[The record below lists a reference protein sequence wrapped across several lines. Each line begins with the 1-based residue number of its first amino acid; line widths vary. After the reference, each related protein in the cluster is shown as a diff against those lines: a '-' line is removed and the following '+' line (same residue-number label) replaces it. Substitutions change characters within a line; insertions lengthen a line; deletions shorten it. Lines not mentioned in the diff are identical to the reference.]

1 MSNLILSENLAPDV
15 GALVNY
21 GTDSFGKEP
30 GRYRVTGYM
39 CRVESKPDFGNDF
52 LGEILFDSCR
62 DFQGGKMRYCLR
74 EQATHVSLTGIAG
87 AIAPIDECTVTGMVQ
102 WPDGL
107 LKEAREKARR
117 KGERGEMLF

>member
-1 MSNLILSENLAPDV
+1 MSNLIPAEILAPEV

-39 CRVESKPDFGNDF
+39 CRVESKPDFGDDF

-74 EQATHVSLTGIAG
+74 EQATHVTLTGIAG
-87 AIAPIDECTVTGMVQ
+87 AIAPIEECTVTGMVP
-102 WPDGL
+102 WPDEL

-117 KGERGEMLF
+117 KGERGGMLF

>member
-1 MSNLILSENLAPDV
+1 MSNLIPSENLAPDV

-62 DFQGGKMRYCLR
+62 DFQGGKMRYCIR

>member
-1 MSNLILSENLAPDV
+1 MSNLIPAEILAPEV

-39 CRVESKPDFGNDF
+39 CRVESKPHFGDDF

-62 DFQGGKMRYCLR
+62 DFQGSKMRYCLR
-74 EQATHVSLTGIAG
+74 EQATHVTLTGIAG
-87 AIAPIDECTVTGMVQ
+87 AIAPIEECTVTGMVP
-102 WPDGL
+102 WPGEL
-107 LKEAREKARR
+107 LEEAREKARR